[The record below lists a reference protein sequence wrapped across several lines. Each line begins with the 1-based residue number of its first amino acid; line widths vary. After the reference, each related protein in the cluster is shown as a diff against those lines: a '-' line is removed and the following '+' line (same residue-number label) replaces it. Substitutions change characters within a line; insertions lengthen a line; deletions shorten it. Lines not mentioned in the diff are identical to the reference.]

1 MTALFRQN
9 LIEAIVGAAVVA
21 VAIVF
26 VLFSYQRTSGNVGAD
41 RYRVS
46 ALFPNATGVS
56 VGTDIRVSGIK
67 VGTVVDQSLDPDTFQ
82 ARLGLSIDQ
91 RFKLPI
97 DSSAAITSEG
107 ILGGSYISLTPGGD
121 SDTMV
126 EGDEIIDTQGS
137 VDLMT
142 LIGGFIN
149 QTGKSDGTSSDAP
162 AEAPAESAAP

>member
-9 LIEAIVGAAVVA
+9 LIEAIVGALVVGIAV
-21 VAIVF
+21 VF

-41 RYRVS
+41 RYHVS
-46 ALFPNATGVS
+46 ALFPNATGVA
-56 VGTDIRVSGIK
+56 VGTDVRVSGIK
-67 VGTVVDQSLDPDTFQ
+67 VGSVVDQSLDPDTFQ
-82 ARLGLSIDQ
+82 ARLGLSIDK
-91 RFKLPI
+91 RIKLPL

-121 SDTMV
+121 PETMR

-149 QTGKSDGTSSDAP
+149 QSGKSEDKAGDAP
-162 AEAPAESAAP
+162 AEPAAP